1 MEADEETDVENL
13 LLPPDDVRRRM
24 IRLGLC
30 GEEKHSAMM
39 SRYYVQCILKAWN
52 VLVRDFYSIYLKTN

>member
-30 GEEKHSAMM
+30 GEEKYSTIMN
-39 SRYYVQCILKAWN
+39 SYYVYTMYIYMCMYIE
-52 VLVRDFYSIYLKTN
+52 SIASGTCS